1 MTQNNKLLKK
11 KKSPKFYLHRKNGE
25 WNAEIL
31 KDGS

>member
-1 MTQNNKLLKK
+1 MTQNNKLLK